1 MSDGALATSSVRLL
15 PAVAR
20 GDDSPAPVAPMRAR
34 DDRAE
39 LLRRVL
45 SGDPRLLDELRPGYV
60 ALKERRNGR

>member
-1 MSDGALATSSVRLL
+1 MSRGALALDPTRLL
-15 PAVAR
+15 PATR
-20 GDDSPAPVAPMRAR
+20 DDDSPAPVAPMRAR